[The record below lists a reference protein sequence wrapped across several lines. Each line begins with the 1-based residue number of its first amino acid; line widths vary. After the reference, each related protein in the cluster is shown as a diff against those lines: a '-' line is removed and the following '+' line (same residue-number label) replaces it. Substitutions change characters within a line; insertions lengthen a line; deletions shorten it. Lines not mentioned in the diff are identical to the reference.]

1 MADLD
6 ITVQEQVGAL
16 KDVLVM
22 KDQQITGLQ
31 ALNVILSR
39 RLEGANAALVKAN
52 EEIVGLK
59 AVKVVLNARAT
70 ALQEAA
76 PA

>member
-22 KDQQITGLQ
+22 KDQQITSLQ

-59 AVKVVLNARAT
+59 AVKVVLNGVPAE
-70 ALQEAA
+70 LQEAA